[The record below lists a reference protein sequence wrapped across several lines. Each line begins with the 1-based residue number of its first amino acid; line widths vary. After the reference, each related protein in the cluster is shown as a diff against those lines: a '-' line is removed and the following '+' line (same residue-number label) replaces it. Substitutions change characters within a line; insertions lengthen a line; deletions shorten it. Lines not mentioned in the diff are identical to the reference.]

1 MKKIYFFVL
10 CMFVLLSC
18 EQNELDFAI
27 ENQSNDSSVGTTR
40 ATTSIADFN
49 PLLELAGIP
58 VNIKNVGN
66 INNKFLS
73 CAKKGTNVDLFNND
87 DGSLRQRWYIQNGN
101 IFLVGGNSSI
111 PSNLKTVI
119 GPHNPDNSYPLLL
132 GINSPYPVT
141 HFFSLL
147 ENERYYYIG
156 HSSMMSFPVAPP
168 KYLQSNSANGSNLV
182 YKEDKSSNLALWE
195 IVPVGRFNIIKME
208 YEKSAT
214 YNDYIN
220 QEDMFLDGATIGD
233 LPESVEHVFNISRTI
248 STSSSFSEAYGVSTQ
263 NQSSFGWNL
272 GLKVPVVNI
281 GLNGQINNSV
291 SSSQTTTF
299 GEKTDGT
306 VNVSQSFKVTI
317 PAHSPCRIEVLKRKF
332 NASITYVATLE
343 KADGAEQ
350 GKRFRIKGRWEGIV
364 VSDLLYNIYNMN
376 NQVVDTKV
384 ID

>member
-1 MKKIYFFVL
+1 MKKIYFLVL

-40 ATTSIADFN
+40 ATTSIADFD

-66 INNKFLS
+66 VNNKFLS
-73 CAKKGTNVDLFNND
+73 CAKKSTKVDLFNKD
-87 DGSLRQRWYIQNGN
+87 DGSLRQRWYISLGQ
-101 IFLVGGNSSI
+101 IFLAGGNSAISSQFHTIVGPDI
-111 PSNLKTVI
+111 P
-119 GPHNPDNSYPLLL
+119 GCSYPLLQ
-132 GINSPYPVT
+132 GISQGVVPL
-141 HFFSLL
+141 HDFSLSS
-147 ENERYYYIG
+147 NQFYYYIKTNLY
-156 HSSMMSFPVAPP
+156 SPAIKSL
-168 KYLQSNSANGSNLV
+168 KYLQANSTTGSDLS
-182 YKEDKSSNLALWE
+182 YKETNSGSLALWE